1 MKVLALSLLCLIAVI
16 KFLQSLFGQLAG
28 FRGQTQ
34 QGI

>member
-1 MKVLALSLLCLIAVI
+1 MKVLASSLLCLIAVI
-16 KFLQSLFGQLAG
+16 KFLQLLLDQLAD